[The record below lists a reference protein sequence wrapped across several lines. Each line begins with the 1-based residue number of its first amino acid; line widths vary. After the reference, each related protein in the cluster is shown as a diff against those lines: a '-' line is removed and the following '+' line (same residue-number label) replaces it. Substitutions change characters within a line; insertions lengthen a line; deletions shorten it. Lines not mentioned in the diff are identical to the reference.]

1 MRRREGNVTHLF
13 PEDAPKEGGR
23 PLLLL
28 LLLLLLRAKCRGGGR
43 GGGERVD
50 LLLVG
55 SKSEGEGIAVGF
67 VLGRQ
72 GGREGGKEG
81 EQKGISACMG

>member
-28 LLLLLLRAKCRGGGR
+28 LLLLLLLRAKRRG
-43 GGGERVD
+43 
-50 LLLVG
+50 
-55 SKSEGEGIAVGF
+55 
-67 VLGRQ
+67 
-72 GGREGGKEG
+72 
-81 EQKGISACMG
+81 